1 MIIFFDSYFYNYD
14 HRRITLKQETLTPLG
29 YYLAKKP
36 ISKSKLARMTGITKD
51 RIGNLCNDIK
61 SKPTLEEVYL
71 IGLAVDGTYEKLMEY
86 LCDGIELRPE
96 SEWDV
101 TPKSKKN

>member
-1 MIIFFDSYFYNYD
+1 MA
-14 HRRITLKQETLTPLG
+14 LKQETLTPLG

-36 ISKSKLARMTGITKD
+36 VSKSKLGRMTGITKD
-51 RIGNLCNDIK
+51 RVGNLCNNIK
-61 SKPTLEEVYL
+61 SKPTIEEVYL

-101 TPKSKKN
+101 TNAKEDY